1 MAIDITNPVLEVG
14 SAEPVEVSR
23 RFKFG
28 MDVVDYQEVGTN
40 LITTLDYRAAPADL
54 MARARVWEWE
64 KTVRELLTDV
74 IANSAMIHLFQ
85 PIYELRAGVPL
96 ARGYEALARFPQAP
110 RIPIGLWFRV
120 AHDTGR
126 GVELELAAANK
137 ALESLIRF
145 PHSAFLFLNATVPTA
160 AALAGSLTPRVASR
174 LVIDIPYSAGLDA
187 GSRHVFEELAAI
199 GAKVSI
205 DDVPIYDLE
214 YVSQHLH
221 GLRPDYMKVDVNAG
235 LSDNTT
241 RMAQLARGSAWCHE
255 AGINLVA
262 ERVETARDLLTLA
275 EVGIEWAQGYSLAR
289 PSEL

>member
-1 MAIDITNPVLEVG
+1 
-14 SAEPVEVSR
+14 
-23 RFKFG
+23 
-28 MDVVDYQEVGTN
+28 VGTN
-40 LITTLDYRAAPADL
+40 LITTPEYRAAPADL

-64 KTVRELLTDV
+64 KTVRQLLPEV
-74 IANSAMIHLFQ
+74 ISNSEMVCLFQ

-96 ARGYEALARFPQAP
+96 SRGYEALARFPNAP
-110 RIPIGLWFRV
+110 RIPIGLWFRT
-120 AHDTGR
+120 AHDIGR
-126 GVELELAAANK
+126 GVELEMAAASK

-145 PHSAFLFLNATVPTA
+145 PHSAFLFLNASVATA
-160 AALAGSLTPRVASR
+160 AVLAGSLTPGVASR
-174 LVIDIPYSAGLDA
+174 LVIDIPYSAGLDGA
-187 GSRHVFEELAAI
+187 RPVFDDLAAI
-199 GAKVSI
+199 GAQVSI

-214 YVSQHLH
+214 YVSLHLH
-221 GLRPDYMKVDVNAG
+221 GLRPNFMKVDVNAG

-289 PSEL
+289 PTEL